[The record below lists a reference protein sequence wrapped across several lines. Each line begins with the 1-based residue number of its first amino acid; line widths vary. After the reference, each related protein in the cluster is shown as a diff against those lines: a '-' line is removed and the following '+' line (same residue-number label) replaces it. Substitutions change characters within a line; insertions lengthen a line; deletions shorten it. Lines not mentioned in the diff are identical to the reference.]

1 MGVFECG
8 GSGSQGSPLNELA
21 AEYRS
26 PDKERRTWFSKY
38 TLQKAF
44 WKPDKGD
51 VWAFPP
57 RSNFLEVDTYC
68 GVSGQWWLPVLD
80 LQAHACARWCVCP
93 HRCVSRHALLAFAL
107 HVDPHCFFSCL
118 SFGQSWMAWYC
129 YLPLSLALPKT
140 RSHWVSFIRELT
152 TCSCESGRGR
162 GEFIE
167 QKIKEGKS

>member
-38 TLQKAF
+38 TLRKAF

-68 GVSGQWWLPVLD
+68 GVSGQWWLPAVD
-80 LQAHACARWCVCP
+80 LQAHACARWHVCP
-93 HRCVSRHALLAFAL
+93 HRCVSRHAPHALLARRPSLFL
-107 HVDPHCFFSCL
+107 FLPFLRSVLNGCR
-118 SFGQSWMAWYC
+118 YC
-129 YLPLSLALPKT
+129 YLPLSLTLPKT
-140 RSHWVSFIRELT
+140 RSRWVSFIAVLA
-152 TCSCESGRGR
+152 TCSVQRGSSLSKR
-162 GEFIE
+162 
-167 QKIKEGKS
+167 